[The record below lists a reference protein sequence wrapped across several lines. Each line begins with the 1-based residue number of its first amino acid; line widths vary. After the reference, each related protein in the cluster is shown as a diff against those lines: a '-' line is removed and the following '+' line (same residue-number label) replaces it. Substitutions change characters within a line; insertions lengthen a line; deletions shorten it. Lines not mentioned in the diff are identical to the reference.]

1 MNQTLFVEKLSI
13 VNDSHNIKI
22 IKYDAQKLQ
31 TVMTGGIE
39 KINPQGWI
47 WMGAKWVT
55 DILPMLTFLSKY

>member
-13 VNDSHNIKI
+13 VNDSHNITI